1 MSEAARTL
9 IPKPTEFVVDG
20 RRFVQYGMSPVK
32 MASLRAAARRSAKGT
47 RKNPIIKDGKEY
59 VYGPDGNL
67 LILEHLDRAVVT
79 RNMLST
85 DTALTKEKVE
95 RLREFEAKPVE
106 PDDECPELSDDLI
119 TDILEKAKAQKKAK
133 G

>member
-47 RKNPIIKDGKEY
+47 RKNPSLKMEKSMSM
-59 VYGPDGNL
+59 
-67 LILEHLDRAVVT
+67 DRMGIFSSW
-79 RNMLST
+79 N
-85 DTALTKEKVE
+85 
-95 RLREFEAKPVE
+95 
-106 PDDECPELSDDLI
+106 I
-119 TDILEKAKAQKKAK
+119 
-133 G
+133 